1 MTKVTLKKKGE
12 EKTKRLKEHFIKAYA
27 EQKGFISEVCKAV
40 GISRQTFYRW
50 KNKDKTFCEIV
61 EDIEEGLIDFVES
74 KLFTRIEKE
83 DITAIIF
90 FLKTKGKGRG
100 YVERIEQLLQGD
112 EFKPLKVIVT
122 SDGNKPN
129 NAP

>member
-1 MTKVTLKKKGE
+1 MTEVTLKKKGKS
-12 EKTKRLKEHFIKAYA
+12 KTKRLKEQFIKAYA
-27 EQKGFISEVCKAV
+27 EQKGFISEVCIAV

-50 KNKDKTFCEIV
+50 KKNDKTFCEII

-74 KLFTRIEKE
+74 KLFNRIEKE

-112 EFKPLKVIVT
+112 EFKPLEVRII
-122 SDGNKPN
+122 DNGNKPD

>member
-1 MTKVTLKKKGE
+1 MTEVTLKKKGE
-12 EKTKRLKEHFIKAYA
+12 AKTKRLKEQFIKAYA
-27 EQKGFISEVCKAV
+27 EQKGFICEVCKAV

-50 KNKDKTFCEIV
+50 KKNDKTFCEIV

-112 EFKPLKVIVT
+112 EFKPLKVII
-122 SDGNKPN
+122 SNDGNKPN
-129 NAP
+129 NPT